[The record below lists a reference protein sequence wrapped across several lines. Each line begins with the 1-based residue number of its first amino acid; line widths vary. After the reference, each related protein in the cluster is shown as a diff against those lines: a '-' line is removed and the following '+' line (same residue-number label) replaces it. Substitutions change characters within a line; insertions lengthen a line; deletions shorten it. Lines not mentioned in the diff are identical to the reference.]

1 MANLTKP
8 KAEIYEKLT
17 DRISK
22 GQDLIKTIQSNY
34 NVDNGEASHKLWTDY
49 NILYLAKCFDEDSIS
64 EQYSGIKFANINLT
78 LFLDTCDNTPEGYN
92 KHRIDTIKSEI
103 NQLSSIL
110 DRLELYDDI
119 ISHTPPVT
127 AAKPSNEIFIV
138 YGHDGQIKAE
148 VARTLEKL
156 SLTPIILHEQAN
168 SGKTIIEKFEYN
180 ADRAGFAIIIL
191 TADDMGYAK
200 NKDDNAKPRA
210 RQNVILELG
219 YFTGKLGRD
228 RVFMLYDKAVE
239 LPSDYHGVGYTPLDD
254 AGAWKMGLCKELK
267 NAGYN
272 VDANKLF

>member
-1 MANLTKP
+1 MK
-8 KAEIYEKLT
+8 
-17 DRISK
+17 
-22 GQDLIKTIQSNY
+22 
-34 NVDNGEASHKLWTDY
+34 
-49 NILYLAKCFDEDSIS
+49 DSIS
-64 EQYSGIKFANINLT
+64 ERYIRVSHGGIVIT
-78 LFLDTCDNTPEGYN
+78 LFDDDFYDWDKRGF
-92 KHRIDTIKSEI
+92 DTIKSEI
-103 NQLSSIL
+103 IELTSIL
-110 DRLELYDDI
+110 ERLELYDDI
-119 ISHTPPVT
+119 ISHRPPVT

-138 YGHDGQIKAE
+138 HGHDGQIKAE

-200 NKDDNAKPRA
+200 NEDDKVKPRA

-228 RVFMLYDKAVE
+228 RVFMLYDKDVE
-239 LPSDYHGVGYTPLDD
+239 LPSDYIGVVYTPLDD
-254 AGAWKMGLCKELK
+254 AGAWKHLLCKELK

-272 VDANKLF
+272 IDANKLY